1 MRPTLPHPRVSA
13 VAAACVVGA
22 LLPAAVRG
30 QTTITFQ
37 QGANLTGTTTPYVG
51 VTDANLTVSGVT
63 KQVTSATIDGNS
75 TTGGVSNNDESQY
88 LIRFDS
94 IFGTAPGLVPVG
106 ATILD
111 ATLTVR
117 TTTASNAQ
125 SSGNFMIA
133 AMRQSF
139 GGATSLAS
147 LGTATGAIQTNGP
160 TYANNNATLLM
171 TGFLAPSSTGS
182 IRSAFVAPLVQ
193 QWSSGTLTNEGF
205 VVQAHTTDGWNIHG
219 SAATTVGFR
228 PALAV
233 TYATAPTTTAS
244 FKSGMTIVTL
254 NGVSGATVDA
264 SNASSVSVDGANG
277 SLPGTTSP
285 DLLGLVKINGIFGSG
300 AEQVPARAQVLKAW
314 FVVNTTTGSNDESNG
329 SWGLYRMNTAWSATS
344 GSGSFGGTTG
354 PVSGTDYVAAA
365 TATIGVMPKNNQAW
379 ADVTTDVRAWQAG
392 TANNGFLIR
401 AISPNEDGWTFAG
414 PTNSDA
420 NRRPELRAIYSVDSL
435 AWTGSASAAWDKG
448 TGVGVG
454 GTANWQ
460 LQQGATATNFID
472 TDRVVFDDT
481 AAGSGPVAVTLGGDV
496 APQRVT
502 FANATRSYTV
512 SGAGGITGAGSLTKQ
527 GTGTAILATA
537 NTFSG
542 GTTVEA
548 GTLQIGAGGD
558 AGSIAGPI
566 AVQAGATLAINRTG
580 TLVLPGVV
588 SGAGG
593 LSKTGAGKAT
603 LSAAST
609 LSGPITVSAGAL
621 AMQAT
626 TAPGGVT
633 VADGATFAAASGLTV
648 SSFITPSLAL
658 GSSGSTLGFE
668 LASTGNPLVP
678 LIRVTNTD
686 GFTPAAGSHT
696 LAVTT
701 TGSLG
706 IGRFTLIDYAG
717 GPIGSGFRL
726 APLPQRLSGSLVYDT
741 VNTTIDLDING
752 VDVVR
757 WRGDASTAW
766 DAGSAI
772 DVGGTANWRLVSQGT
787 ATNFVAGDKLSFDD
801 SADTGSVVLAAGT
814 LSPGEITVNNASRDY
829 VFSGAGTI
837 GGSGILTKQGTGR
850 LTLLTS
856 VASPGGVA
864 VTGGTLQVGDT
875 NSSPTVSGPTTVASG
890 ARLELVGG
898 TVSAV
903 TVQAGGSLAATGGT
917 LGGALTV
924 NGSATVTGGQLAGAV
939 AVNAGTLALG
949 TGGAVVAP
957 TGDIAV
963 AGGATFAFNHAN
975 DLTLAAKL
983 TGTGT
988 VTKTGAGRVILNSS
1002 STGYTGTLTIDG
1014 GEFRVEDSTGGDL
1027 NAVSIVVNAGG
1038 TFQFGNNGLG
1048 NPDLPN
1054 TTFITVNPGG
1064 TVVWDE
1070 GEDFGGVDLQGGTID
1085 LRAGNINA
1093 MSTVTNQQWT
1103 SGRLTASGTSAWP
1116 FAGTN
1121 QIVKSSSGTVLVDG
1135 NASITSTSA
1144 LRIEA
1149 GTMRFAT
1156 AGNLGTVTVTL
1167 GGASSAGTFR
1177 YDGATA
1183 TRAGSFTLAAGGGEI
1198 AVTTAGS
1205 ELTLSGVLGGSG
1217 GPLTVSGPGTVVLTN
1232 ANTFTGGTNVAS
1244 GTLRATNG
1252 AALGTGGVTIQSGG
1266 RLVVGATL
1274 SLGIAGITTADG
1286 GVLDILSGAS
1296 APLAPGSS
1304 LAGFRSTFG
1313 SSTARILAGSAAA
1326 SGGDLT
1332 ATWSGST
1339 GQTVS
1344 EVLQLTTPTGGSAFV
1359 LSLGYDESLLGGT
1372 AEAALR
1378 LGWLDENGSS
1388 PTFNQWIPAIAG
1400 NSANPVA
1407 LQEPFAGSW
1416 DAYWA
1421 TFTAANPSATLADA
1435 RGAHG
1440 VDAAANTSWA
1450 VVDHNSSFAV
1460 IPVPEPAETGLVCV
1474 GLGGLFFALRR
1485 RSRA

>member
-1 MRPTLPHPRVSA
+1 MRSRPENRLLLFATGVCGFAALVSA
-13 VAAACVVGA
+13 VG
-22 LLPAAVRG
+22 RG
-30 QTTITFQ
+30 KTTVTFQ
-37 QGANLTGTTTPYVG
+37 QGT
-51 VTDANLTVSGVT
+51 SGY
-63 KQVTSATIDGNS
+63 
-75 TTGGVSNNDESQY
+75 TGGVDRRIGLTTAAATPTTAAVDGSNAGDTTESQY
-88 LIRFDS
+88 FIRFNS
-94 IFGTAPGLVPVG
+94 IFGTGIGQIPAG

-111 ATLTVR
+111 ASLTVK
-117 TTTASNAQ
+117 TGSVTNDN
-125 SSGNFMIA
+125 SGGYFLFSG
-133 AMRQSF
+133 MRSDFSTVSAITQ
-139 GGATSLAS
+139 
-147 LGTATGAIQTNGP
+147 LGNGTGAPGSNGP
-160 TYANNNATLLM
+160 TYANSGATIGVGSLRVPALS
-171 TGFLAPSSTGS
+171 TSYTVPIAPG
-182 IRSAFVAPLVQ
+182 LVQ
-193 QWSSGTLTNEGF
+193 QWADGTLTNNGI
-205 VVQAHTTDGWNIHG
+205 VVQAYTTDAWVLTANGNTAVTDRPRLSVTYTTQPTTIASLKQSVAGYTGMTAVTMHGVTGTTTNATSAASMVVDGPTGGTPPGDTGSPDLFGLLKFDGVVGSAADQVPVRATVSKSWLVVTTGNGTADETAGPYSVYRMLTPWTTSSTYSDFGSQGPVAGTHFVATAVGTSATAAQNSQLWIDATSAVTAWKGGAANHGLLVRAGTTDGWAI
-219 SAATTVGFR
+219 
-228 PALAV
+228 
-233 TYATAPTTTAS
+233 
-244 FKSGMTIVTL
+244 
-254 NGVSGATVDA
+254 
-264 SNASSVSVDGANG
+264 
-277 SLPGTTSP
+277 
-285 DLLGLVKINGIFGSG
+285 GSG
-300 AEQVPARAQVLKAW
+300 G
-314 FVVNTTTGSNDESNG
+314 NTD
-329 SWGLYRMNTAWSATS
+329 AT
-344 GSGSFGGTTG
+344 
-354 PVSGTDYVAAA
+354 
-365 TATIGVMPKNNQAW
+365 
-379 ADVTTDVRAWQAG
+379 
-392 TANNGFLIR
+392 
-401 AISPNEDGWTFAG
+401 
-414 PTNSDA
+414 
-420 NRRPELRAIYSVDSL
+420 RRPELRTAYSVDSL
-435 AWTGSASAAWDKG
+435 IWKGSIDAAWDKG
-448 TGVGVG
+448 TAVGSG

-481 AAGSGPVAVTLGGDV
+481 AAGSGPVAVTLGGGV
-496 APQRVT
+496 SPQRVT

-558 AGSIAGPI
+558 VGSIAGTI

-580 TLVLPGVV
+580 TVVLPGVV

-609 LSGPITVSAGAL
+609 LSGPITVSAGGL

-633 VADGATFAAASGLTV
+633 VADGATFAAASGLTA

-686 GFTPAAGSHT
+686 GFTPAVGSHT

-814 LSPGEITVNNASRDY
+814 LAPGEITVDNSSRDY

-975 DLTLAAKL
+975 DLTFAAKL

-1116 FAGTN
+1116 FAGAN

-1135 NASITSTSA
+1135 KASITSTSA

-1339 GQTVS
+1339 AQTVS

-1460 IPVPEPAETGLVCV
+1460 IPVPEPAETGLVC
-1474 GLGGLFFALRR
+1474 LGAGWLLVFLRQR
-1485 RSRA
+1485 RWL